1 MNERLLKIME
11 YFNYSPSIFADEIG
25 VIRSSISHIISGR
38 NNPGLELLQ
47 KVLIRFPQVSSDW
60 LLLGRGEMML
70 NDDEMDKKRMTIV
83 NQPKKIGQLNL
94 DDFTNPSS
102 NQAPPSRPVQK
113 PAEPVISQNT
123 IPAPEKSQP
132 AVPVKEATVTQ
143 QVQQERPEPVK
154 AAEITRSGGKV
165 KRVTIFFDD
174 NSFQDF
180 VENK

>member
-70 NDDEMDKKRMTIV
+70 NDDELDKKRMTNV
-83 NQPKKIGQLNL
+83 NPPKKLGQLSL
-94 DDFTNPSS
+94 EDFTTPK
-102 NQAPPSRPVQK
+102 VQK
-113 PAEPVISQNT
+113 VTDPYKAPGMVESNPELEKPRLERADEQVISMA
-123 IPAPEKSQP
+123 PASDSHKKTEPEKTP
-132 AVPVKEATVTQ
+132 KN
-143 QVQQERPEPVK
+143 
-154 AAEITRSGGKV
+154 KV
-165 KRVTIFFDD
+165 KRITLFFDD

-180 VENK
+180 IEEK